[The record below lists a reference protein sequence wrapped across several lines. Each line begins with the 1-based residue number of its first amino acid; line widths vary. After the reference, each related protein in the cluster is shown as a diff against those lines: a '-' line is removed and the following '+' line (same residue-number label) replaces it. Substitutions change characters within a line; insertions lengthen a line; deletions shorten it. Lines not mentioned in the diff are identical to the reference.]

1 MSLFEMDTTESV
13 TQSTT
18 NGATLVAP
26 SNTQLTHEEVMRD
39 LVWHNT
45 DNVGHEIS
53 SEQQLKL
60 EKINKRASHDY
71 DYTRK
76 ERRALK
82 SDLRRLS
89 RKAGLSFPDS
99 KDDMPESK
107 SIWTSYTRQ
116 FVNLST
122 PATAGNRGVNVTAV
136 GKHLRDGYNPALWAT
151 PKVVAIPG
159 FLVRKALEME
169 EHKETLLMY
178 HIVEEGFQMI
188 NGIEWYVSL
197 IDGEHRRMIAIAL
210 RGIDLSK
217 IDTVLQVPG
226 TWEVDVTFAKV
237 FTPEGAVEAI
247 KGGYEL
253 MTAMNGKKIRR
264 WGEHEEFFGD
274 IFAGNEDAKNTAIRL
289 ANGGVFATNGRTSV
303 GCCERK
309 TDRGS
314 VVSGL
319 QVQIPQYRYQLKDSK
334 LNDQMR
340 LAGVDLTLDIIEAA
354 GFTSEQVEKQVKTIF
369 LHAMSLIMAANP
381 IMRKKNGLY
390 TTFIDYMV
398 GRMIQIK
405 DVKLAD
411 KTKKLRP
418 QHFSKLHSVLKREGG
433 ELAGVNSHHSEEKAI
448 YAAIVDDFKKALNGH
463 SQYGNLKREDMFKF
477 VGLAC

>member
-1 MSLFEMDTTESV
+1 MQMEKY
-13 TQSTT
+13 Q
-18 NGATLVAP
+18 
-26 SNTQLTHEEVMRD
+26 
-39 LVWHNT
+39 
-45 DNVGHEIS
+45 EI
-53 SEQQLKL
+53 
-60 EKINKRASHDY
+60 
-71 DYTRK
+71 
-76 ERRALK
+76 
-82 SDLRRLS
+82 LS
-89 RKAGLSFPDS
+89 
-99 KDDMPESK
+99 
-107 SIWTSYTRQ
+107 
-116 FVNLST
+116 
-122 PATAGNRGVNVTAV
+122 
-136 GKHLRDGYNPALWAT
+136 
-151 PKVVAIPG
+151 
-159 FLVRKALEME
+159 
-169 EHKETLLMY
+169 MY
-178 HIVEEGFQMI
+178 HIVEEGFQEI
-188 NGIEWYVSL
+188 NGAEWYVCL
-197 IDGEHRRMIAIAL
+197 IDGEHRRMMVISL
-210 RGIDLSK
+210 KGIDLSNV
-217 IDTVLQVPG
+217 DTVLQVPG
-226 TWEVDVTFAKV
+226 KWEVDATFAQV
-237 FTPEGAVEAI
+237 YTPEGAVEAAMDA
-247 KGGYEL
+247 YNL
-253 MTAMNGKKIRR
+253 MTQMNGKKIRR

-274 IFAGNEDAKNTAIRL
+274 IFAGNEGAKNTAIRL

-303 GCCERK
+303 GCRERK

-319 QVQIPQYRYQLKDSK
+319 QVQIPQYRYQLKDPK